1 MKDKEER
8 KKKFIENA
16 SHQRKKIKELKRDEV
31 LLSNELQE
39 QGPDEELPQ
48 ARLTEEN
55 LKKNDQISQQA
66 DKETKKKEKKSQGSK
81 RPKQKPAW
89 AMTEKE

>member
-1 MKDKEER
+1 MHGEPLGWNPVKKLFPKSNRRRIDPHNALTKHRRFLKVLVENKTKEKEDRDREMRDKEER

-39 QGPDEELPQ
+39 
-48 ARLTEEN
+48 
-55 LKKNDQISQQA
+55 
-66 DKETKKKEKKSQGSK
+66 
-81 RPKQKPAW
+81 
-89 AMTEKE
+89 